1 LSFLIGAFFPLPPQA
16 EAVTVFLPW
25 RQAFTALSSVLAY
38 GAPIQ
43 EVMPNIA
50 AMILETA
57 VLFTIGVIAFAKVRL
72 KAE

>member
-1 LSFLIGAFFPLPPQA
+1 
-16 EAVTVFLPW
+16 
-25 RQAFTALSSVLAY
+25 
-38 GAPIQ
+38 
-43 EVMPNIA
+43 MPNIA

>member
-25 RQAFTALSSVLAY
+25 RQAFTALTSVLAY
-38 GAPIQ
+38 GAQLQ
-43 EVMPNIA
+43 EIMPNII